1 MLCYNCINL
10 LCLVSSECRVFKMFV
25 KARNCQLF
33 CLYRISVFIY
43 LMIFFLINILSLV
56 KIMMFILMYFQI
68 LQFALSFDLQFY
80 NMQKFKKQFYKDK
93 FIDYFLYDFCN
104 F

>member
-1 MLCYNCINL
+1 
-10 LCLVSSECRVFKMFV
+10 
-25 KARNCQLF
+25 
-33 CLYRISVFIY
+33 
-43 LMIFFLINILSLV
+43 
-56 KIMMFILMYFQI
+56 MFILMYFQI